1 MITTLLGR
9 LSSVRDALGTLR
21 GRLVAS
27 LALYGAALGASAF
40 IVNRLARM
48 DRPQTPEHMSADA
61 TAIMSAGAA
70 IVCGILAAL
79 IVLWMS
85 SGFERR
91 GARNPLVWL
100 AAGFGFGILSPAV
113 TGAALPMSIMF
124 LEWRTGVVTAGEIP
138 MGVLSSLML
147 APNSVFL
154 QGVFGIFTGLLAG
167 ALWGIGAIPIDFAAN
182 ARNRAVAASGPWLI
196 AIVLS
201 AIFYGVSVLAPAE
214 WLARFG

>member
-1 MITTLLGR
+1 MLGDR
-9 LSSVRDALGTLR
+9 FSSLRTIR

-27 LALYGAALGASAF
+27 LALYGAALGAASM

-61 TAIMSAGAA
+61 TIIMSLGAA
-70 IVCGILAAL
+70 IVCGVLAAL

-91 GARNPLVWL
+91 GARNPIIWL
-100 AAGFGFGILSPAV
+100 AAGFGYGILSPAV
-113 TGAALPMSIMF
+113 TGVALPMSIMF
-124 LEWRTGVVTAGEIP
+124 LEWRTGVIGAGEIP
-138 MGVLSSLML
+138 MGVISSLML

-182 ARNRAVAASGPWLI
+182 ARIRPIAEWGPWLI
-196 AIVLS
+196 AIALG